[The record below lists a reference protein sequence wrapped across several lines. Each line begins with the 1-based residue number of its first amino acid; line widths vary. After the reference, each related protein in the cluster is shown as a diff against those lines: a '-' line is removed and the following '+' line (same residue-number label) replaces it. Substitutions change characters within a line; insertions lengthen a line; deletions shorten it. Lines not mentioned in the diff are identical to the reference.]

1 MHVSYILKS
10 FQDLSLEE
18 LYEILQIRQKVFVLE
33 QDCSY
38 LDCDGKDQYAYHL
51 YGINEDRE
59 IVTYSR
65 LLPPDVSY
73 PGDASIG
80 RVLSD
85 KRLRGSGAGKRLM
98 LESIRYCLQLFGE
111 LPIRISGQ
119 CYLRGFYGSLGFIE
133 VGEEYFE
140 DDIPHIEM
148 VLAPGSHHKIGK

>member
-1 MHVSYILKS
+1 MQINYILKS
-10 FQDLSLEE
+10 FEDLSLEE

-38 LDCDGKDQYAYHL
+38 LDCDGKDRYAYHL
-51 YGINEDRE
+51 FGVNEDHK

-65 LLPPDVSY
+65 LLPPDISY

-85 KRLRGSGAGKRLM
+85 KGLRGTGSGKRLM
-98 LESIRYCLQLFGE
+98 LESIKYCKQLFGE
-111 LPIRISGQ
+111 IPIRISGQ

-140 DDIPHIEM
+140 DNIPHIEM
-148 VLAPGSHHKIGK
+148 VLTPRSPLQSGK

>member
-51 YGINEDRE
+51 FGVNEDQK
-59 IVTYSR
+59 IVTYAR

-85 KRLRGSGAGKRLM
+85 KGLRGTGSGKMLM
-98 LESIRYCLQLFGE
+98 LESIKYCRQLFGGV
-111 LPIRISGQ
+111 PIRISGQ
-119 CYLRGFYGSLGFIE
+119 CYLRGFYGALGFLE

-148 VLAPGSHHKIGK
+148 VLPPPSLLQNGK